1 MKKQL
6 SVLSLMFGFFVCV
19 TMLCSCGGDDD
30 NNSGGINTNSIYDVL
45 DVNGTKYACFGKRCS
60 ITYSS
65 SWDSSKNRGKILL
78 PCGKL
83 SDAEKGEFD
92 FNYMFSISLKG
103 SEPLK
108 IGSRLENYSPTLESS
123 ADYTSFDYIFD
134 YASGSATV
142 TDKKDDEYIT
152 IRFDSFKFGDKGK
165 SYSLNGTVQLDL
177 DED

>member
-1 MKKQL
+1 MKKFHSVIMVFAIVVAAL
-6 SVLSLMFGFFVCV
+6 SF
-19 TMLCSCGGDDD
+19 TACGGDDD
-30 NNSGGINTNSIYDVL
+30 NNNSGGVNTNSIYDVL
-45 DVNGTKYACFGKRCS
+45 DVNGAKYACYGKRCS

-103 SEPLK
+103 SERLK